1 MARKTKPLTDTEI
14 KAAKPKDADYQ
25 LYDGDGLTLL
35 IKSSGSKLWQFR
47 YYRPLTK
54 QRTKQSFG
62 AYPAVS
68 LSDARKLRAESRV
81 LLAKDIDPQEHQKEQ
96 VRNSQEAK
104 TNTFLLVAERWWN
117 VKKASVTEDY
127 ADDIWRSLER
137 DVFPAIGDISVTEIK
152 AHTLVKAVQP
162 VQARGA
168 LETVRRLCQ
177 RINEVMIYA
186 QNTGLIDAVPSVNIG
201 KAFEKPQKKNMPSI
215 RPDQLPQL
223 MQTMRTANISQSTRC
238 LFMWQLLTITRP
250 AEAAEARWDE
260 IDFEAKEWKI
270 PAARMKMNRDA
281 RWDEIDFEAKEWK
294 IPAARMKMNRDHT
307 VPLSDGAL
315 AILAMMKSLSGGR
328 EFIFPSRIKP
338 TQPMNSQTVNA
349 ALKRAG
355 LGGVLVSHGL
365 RSIASTALNEQ
376 GFPPD
381 VIEAALA
388 HVDKNEVRRAY
399 NRSDYLEQRRPMM
412 QWWANLIKAAD
423 SIPTVCNE
431 VAGLRLVG

>member
-14 KAAKPKDADYQ
+14 KAAKPQDKDYQ

-47 YYRPLTK
+47 YYRPYTK

-62 AYPAVS
+62 AYPAVT
-68 LSDARKLRAESRV
+68 LSDARKLRAESRS
-81 LLAKDIDPQEHQKEQ
+81 LLAKDIDPQEYQKDQ
-96 VRNSQEAK
+96 IRNSQEAK
-104 TNTFLLVAERWWN
+104 TNTFQLVAERWWE
-117 VKKASVTEDY
+117 VKKSTVTEDY
-127 ADDIWRSLER
+127 GNDIWRSLER
-137 DVFPAIGDISVTEIK
+137 DVFPTIGDISVTDIK
-152 AHTLVKAVQP
+152 AHILVQAIQP

-186 QNTGLIDAVPSVNIG
+186 QNTGLIDAVPSINIG
-201 KAFEKPQKKNMPSI
+201 KAFEKPKKKNMPSI
-215 RPDQLPQL
+215 RPEQLPQL
-223 MQTMRTANISQSTRC
+223 MQTMRTANIILPTRC
-238 LFMWQLLTITRP
+238 LFMWQLLTISRP

-260 IDFEAKEWKI
+260 INFETKEWKI
-270 PAARMKMNRDA
+270 PAARMKMNR
-281 RWDEIDFEAKEWK
+281 E
-294 IPAARMKMNRDHT
+294 HT
-307 VPLSDGAL
+307 VPLSDAAL
-315 AILAMMKSLSGGR
+315 AILELMKPLSGNR

-355 LGGVLVSHGL
+355 FGGVLVSHGL

-376 GFPPD
+376 SFPPD

-412 QWWANLIKAAD
+412 QWWADFIEKAD
-423 SIPTVCNE
+423 RGSIIE
-431 VAGLRLVG
+431 GGIRGISLVG

>member
-1 MARKTKPLTDTEI
+1 M
-14 KAAKPKDADYQ
+14 
-25 LYDGDGLTLL
+25 
-35 IKSSGSKLWQFR
+35 
-47 YYRPLTK
+47 
-54 QRTKQSFG
+54 
-62 AYPAVS
+62 
-68 LSDARKLRAESRV
+68 
-81 LLAKDIDPQEHQKEQ
+81 
-96 VRNSQEAK
+96 
-104 TNTFLLVAERWWN
+104 
-117 VKKASVTEDY
+117 KKANATEDY
-127 ADDIWRSLER
+127 AKDIWRSLER
-137 DVFPAIGDISVTEIK
+137 DVFPAIGDVSVTDIK
-152 AHTLVKAVQP
+152 AHTL

-223 MQTMRTANISQSTRC
+223 MQTMRTASISLSTRC

-250 AEAAEARWDE
+250 AEAAEARWEEVD
-260 IDFEAKEWKI
+260 IEA
-270 PAARMKMNRDA
+270 R
-281 RWDEIDFEAKEWK
+281 EWK

-307 VPLSDGAL
+307 VPLSDEAI
-315 AILAMMKSLSGGR
+315 AILEMMKPLSGNR

-338 TQPMNSQTVNA
+338 NKPMNSQTVNA
-349 ALKRAG
+349 SLKRAG
-355 LGGVLVSHGL
+355 FGGVLVSHGL

-412 QWWANLIKAAD
+412 QWWADFIEAAD
-423 SIPTVCNE
+423 AGSIL
-431 VAGLRLVG
+431 AGGVRGIKLAG

>member
-47 YYRPLTK
+47 YHRPLTK
-54 QRTKQSFG
+54 LRTKQSFG
-62 AYPAVS
+62 AYPAIS
-68 LSDARKLRAESRV
+68 LSDARKLRAESRA

-96 VRNSQEAK
+96 SRNSQEAK
-104 TNTFLLVAERWWN
+104 TNTFMVIAERWWN
-117 VKKASVTEDY
+117 VKKASVTEEY
-127 ADDIWRSLER
+127 AHDIWRSLER
-137 DVFPAIGDISVTEIK
+137 DVFPAIGKVNIADIK
-152 AHTLVKAVQP
+152 AHTLVQAVQP

-215 RPDQLPQL
+215 RPDQLPQV
-223 MQTMRTANISQSTRC
+223 MQTMRNANIILPTRC
-238 LFMWQLLTITRP
+238 LFMWQLLTISRP

-260 IDFEAKEWKI
+260 IDF
-270 PAARMKMNRDA
+270 D
-281 RWDEIDFEAKEWK
+281 AKEWK

-307 VPLSDGAL
+307 VPLSDEAL
-315 AILAMMKSLSGGR
+315 TILEMMKPLSSNR

-338 TQPMNSQTVNA
+338 NQPMNSQTVNA
-349 ALKRAG
+349 SLKRAG
-355 LGGVLVSHGL
+355 FGGVLVSHGL

-412 QWWANLIKAAD
+412 QWWADFIMAAEHGSMIGD
-423 SIPTVCNE
+423 GIR
-431 VAGLRLVG
+431 GIRLVG

>member
-14 KAAKPKDADYQ
+14 KAAKPQDKDYQ

-47 YYRPLTK
+47 YCRPYTK

-62 AYPAVS
+62 AYPAVT
-68 LSDARKLRAESRV
+68 LSDARKLRAESRS
-81 LLAKDIDPQEHQKEQ
+81 LLAKDIDPQEYQKNQ
-96 VRNSQEAK
+96 IRNSQEAK
-104 TNTFLLVAERWWN
+104 TNTFQLVAERWWE
-117 VKKASVTEDY
+117 VKKSTVTEDY
-127 ADDIWRSLER
+127 GNDIWRSLER
-137 DVFPAIGDISVTEIK
+137 DVFPAIGNISVTDIK
-152 AHTLVKAVQP
+152 AHILVQAIQP

-186 QNTGLIDAVPSVNIG
+186 QNTGLIDAVPSINIG
-201 KAFEKPQKKNMPSI
+201 KAFEKPKKKNMPSI
-215 RPDQLPQL
+215 RPEQLPQL
-223 MQTMRTANISQSTRC
+223 MQTMRTANIILPTRC
-238 LFMWQLLTITRP
+238 LFMWQLLTISRP

-260 IDFEAKEWKI
+260 INFETKEWKI
-270 PAARMKMNRDA
+270 PAARMKMNR
-281 RWDEIDFEAKEWK
+281 E
-294 IPAARMKMNRDHT
+294 HT
-307 VPLSDGAL
+307 VPLSDAAL
-315 AILAMMKSLSGGR
+315 AILELMKPLSGNR

-355 LGGVLVSHGL
+355 FGGVLVSHGL

-412 QWWANLIKAAD
+412 QWWADFIEEAD
-423 SIPTVCNE
+423 KGSIIE
-431 VAGLRLVG
+431 GGIRRISLVG

>member
-1 MARKTKPLTDTEI
+1 MARQTKPLTDTEI
-14 KAAKPKDADYQ
+14 KAAKPKDTDYQ

-47 YYRPLTK
+47 YHRPLTK

-68 LSDARKLRAESRV
+68 LSDARKLRAESRA
-81 LLAKDIDPQEHQKEQ
+81 LLAKEIDPQEHQKELA
-96 VRNSQEAK
+96 RSSLEAK
-104 TNTFLLVAERWWN
+104 TNTFKLVAERWWN

-127 ADDIWRSLER
+127 AEDIWRSLER
-137 DVFPAIGDISVTEIK
+137 DIFPAIGDISVTNIK
-152 AHTLVKAVQP
+152 AHTLVQAVQP

-223 MQTMRTANISQSTRC
+223 MQTMRTASISLSTRC

-250 AEAAEARWDE
+250 AEAAEARWEEVD
-260 IDFEAKEWKI
+260 IEA
-270 PAARMKMNRDA
+270 R
-281 RWDEIDFEAKEWK
+281 EWK

-307 VPLSDGAL
+307 VPLSDEAI
-315 AILAMMKSLSGGR
+315 AILEMMKPLSGNR

-338 TQPMNSQTVNA
+338 NKPMNSQTVNA
-349 ALKRAG
+349 SLKRAG
-355 LGGVLVSHGL
+355 FGGVLVSHGL

-412 QWWANLIKAAD
+412 QWWADFIEAAD
-423 SIPTVCNE
+423 AGSIL
-431 VAGLRLVG
+431 AGGVRGIKLAG

>member
-14 KAAKPKDADYQ
+14 KAAKPQDKDYQ

-47 YYRPLTK
+47 YYRPYTK

-62 AYPAVS
+62 AYPAVT
-68 LSDARKLRAESRV
+68 LSDARKLRAESRS
-81 LLAKDIDPQEHQKEQ
+81 LLAKDIDPQEYQKDQ
-96 VRNSQEAK
+96 IRNSQEAK
-104 TNTFLLVAERWWN
+104 TNTFQLVAERWWE
-117 VKKASVTEDY
+117 VKKSTVTEDY
-127 ADDIWRSLER
+127 GNDIWRSLER
-137 DVFPAIGDISVTEIK
+137 DVFPAIGDISVTDIK
-152 AHTLVKAVQP
+152 AHILVQAIQP

-186 QNTGLIDAVPSVNIG
+186 QNTGLIDAVPSINIG
-201 KAFEKPQKKNMPSI
+201 KAFEKPKKKNMPSI
-215 RPDQLPQL
+215 PPDQLPKL
-223 MQTMRTANISQSTRC
+223 MQTMRTASISLSTRC
-238 LFMWQLLTITRP
+238 LFMWQLLTISRP

-260 IDFEAKEWKI
+260 INFETKEWKI
-270 PAARMKMNRDA
+270 PAARMKMNR
-281 RWDEIDFEAKEWK
+281 E
-294 IPAARMKMNRDHT
+294 HT
-307 VPLSDGAL
+307 VPLSDAAL
-315 AILAMMKSLSGGR
+315 AILELMKPFSGNR

-355 LGGVLVSHGL
+355 FGGVLVSHGL

-388 HVDKNEVRRAY
+388 HGDKNEVRRAY

-412 QWWANLIKAAD
+412 QWWADFIENAD
-423 SIPTVCNE
+423 KGSIIE
-431 VAGLRLVG
+431 GGIRGISLVG

>member
-1 MARKTKPLTDTEI
+1 MARQTKPLTDTEI

-68 LSDARKLRAESRV
+68 LSDARKLRAESRA
-81 LLAKDIDPQEHQKEQ
+81 LLAKEIDPQEHQKEQ
-96 VRNSQEAK
+96 VRNSHESK

-127 ADDIWRSLER
+127 AGDIWRSLER
-137 DVFPAIGDISVTEIK
+137 DVFPTIGDISVTDIK
-152 AHTLVKAVQP
+152 AHTLVQAIQP

-223 MQTMRTANISQSTRC
+223 MQTMRTASISLSTRC
-238 LFMWQLLTITRP
+238 LFMWQLLTISRP

-260 IDFEAKEWKI
+260 VDLEAREWKI
-270 PAARMKMNRDA
+270 PAS
-281 RWDEIDFEAKEWK
+281 
-294 IPAARMKMNRDHT
+294 RMKMNRDHT
-307 VPLSDGAL
+307 VPLSDE
-315 AILAMMKSLSGGR
+315 AIATLEIMKSLSGNR

-338 TQPMNSQTVNA
+338 NQPMNSQTVNA
-349 ALKRAG
+349 SLKRAG
-355 LGGVLVSHGL
+355 FGGVLVSHGL

-412 QWWANLIKAAD
+412 QWWANFVTEANSG
-423 SIPTVCNE
+423 SIIGGGLK
-431 VAGLRLVG
+431 GLRLTG

>member
-14 KAAKPKDADYQ
+14 KAAKPQDKDYQ

-47 YYRPLTK
+47 YYRPYTK

-62 AYPAVS
+62 AYPAVT
-68 LSDARKLRAESRV
+68 LSDARKLRAESRS
-81 LLAKDIDPQEHQKEQ
+81 LLAKDIDPQEYQKDQ

-104 TNTFLLVAERWWN
+104 TNTFQLVAERWWE
-117 VKKASVTEDY
+117 VKKSTVTEDY
-127 ADDIWRSLER
+127 GNDIWRSLER
-137 DVFPAIGDISVTEIK
+137 DVFPAIGDISVTDIK
-152 AHTLVKAVQP
+152 AHILVQAIQP

-186 QNTGLIDAVPSVNIG
+186 QNTGLIDAVPSINIG
-201 KAFEKPQKKNMPSI
+201 KAFEKPKKKNMPSI
-215 RPDQLPQL
+215 PPDQLPKL
-223 MQTMRTANISQSTRC
+223 MQTMRTASISLSTRC
-238 LFMWQLLTITRP
+238 LFMWQLLTISRP

-260 IDFEAKEWKI
+260 INFETKEWKI
-270 PAARMKMNRDA
+270 PAARMKMNR
-281 RWDEIDFEAKEWK
+281 E
-294 IPAARMKMNRDHT
+294 HT
-307 VPLSDGAL
+307 VPLSDAAL
-315 AILAMMKSLSGGR
+315 AILELMKPLSGNR

-355 LGGVLVSHGL
+355 FGGVLVSHGL

-412 QWWANLIKAAD
+412 QWWADFIEEAD
-423 SIPTVCNE
+423 RGSIIE
-431 VAGLRLVG
+431 GGIRGISLVG

>member
-1 MARKTKPLTDTEI
+1 MES
-14 KAAKPKDADYQ
+14 AKPKEADYI
-25 LYDGDGLTLL
+25 LYDGDGLELL
-35 IKSSGSKLWQFR
+35 IKSSGNKIWQFR
-47 YYRPLTK
+47 CIRPFTK
-54 QRTKQSFG
+54 KRAKKSIG
-62 AYPAVS
+62 SYPAAT
-68 LSDARKLRAESRV
+68 LADARNYRAESRS
-81 LLAKDIDPQEHQKEQ
+81 LLAKQIDPQEHQQEQ
-96 VRNSQEAK
+96 LRISLEAK
-104 TNTFLLVAERWWN
+104 INTFQLVAERWWN
-117 VKKASVTEDY
+117 VKKANATEDY
-127 ADDIWRSLER
+127 AKDIWRSLER
-137 DVFPAIGDISVTEIK
+137 DVFPAIGDVSVTDIK
-152 AHTLVKAVQP
+152 AHTL

-223 MQTMRTANISQSTRC
+223 MQTMRTASISLSTRC

-250 AEAAEARWDE
+250 AEAAEARWEEVD
-260 IDFEAKEWKI
+260 IEA
-270 PAARMKMNRDA
+270 R
-281 RWDEIDFEAKEWK
+281 EWK

-307 VPLSDGAL
+307 VPLSDEAI
-315 AILAMMKSLSGGR
+315 AILEMMKPLSGNR

-338 TQPMNSQTVNA
+338 NKPMNSQTVNA
-349 ALKRAG
+349 SLKRAG
-355 LGGVLVSHGL
+355 FGGVLVSHGL

-412 QWWANLIKAAD
+412 QWWADFIEAAD
-423 SIPTVCNE
+423 AGSIL
-431 VAGLRLVG
+431 AGGVRGIKLAG

>member
-14 KAAKPKDADYQ
+14 KAAKPQDKDYQ

-47 YYRPLTK
+47 YYRPYTK

-62 AYPAVS
+62 AYPAVT
-68 LSDARKLRAESRV
+68 LSDARKLRAESRS
-81 LLAKDIDPQEHQKEQ
+81 LLAKDIDPQEYQKNQ
-96 VRNSQEAK
+96 IRNSQEAK
-104 TNTFLLVAERWWN
+104 TNTFQLVAERWWE
-117 VKKASVTEDY
+117 VKKSTVTEDY
-127 ADDIWRSLER
+127 GNDIWRSLKR
-137 DVFPAIGDISVTEIK
+137 DVFPAIGDISVTDIK
-152 AHTLVKAVQP
+152 AHILVQAIQP

-186 QNTGLIDAVPSVNIG
+186 QNTGLIDAVPSINIG
-201 KAFEKPQKKNMPSI
+201 KAFEKPKKKNMPSI
-215 RPDQLPQL
+215 RPEQLPQL
-223 MQTMRTANISQSTRC
+223 MQTMRTANIILPTRC
-238 LFMWQLLTITRP
+238 LFMWQLLTISRP

-260 IDFEAKEWKI
+260 INFETKEWKI
-270 PAARMKMNRDA
+270 PAARMKMNR
-281 RWDEIDFEAKEWK
+281 E
-294 IPAARMKMNRDHT
+294 HT
-307 VPLSDGAL
+307 VPLSDAAL
-315 AILAMMKSLSGGR
+315 AILELMKPLSGNR

-355 LGGVLVSHGL
+355 FGGVLVSHGL

-412 QWWANLIKAAD
+412 QWWADFIEEAD
-423 SIPTVCNE
+423 RGSIIE
-431 VAGLRLVG
+431 GGIRGISLVG

>member
-14 KAAKPKDADYQ
+14 KAAKPQDKDYQ

-47 YYRPLTK
+47 YYRPYTK

-62 AYPAVS
+62 AYPAVT
-68 LSDARKLRAESRV
+68 LSDARKLRAESRS
-81 LLAKDIDPQEHQKEQ
+81 LLAKDIDPQEYQKDQ
-96 VRNSQEAK
+96 IRNSQEAK
-104 TNTFLLVAERWWN
+104 TNTFQLVAERWWE
-117 VKKASVTEDY
+117 VKKSTVTEDY
-127 ADDIWRSLER
+127 GNDIWRSLER
-137 DVFPAIGDISVTEIK
+137 DVFPAIGDISVTDIK
-152 AHTLVKAVQP
+152 AHILVQAIQP

-186 QNTGLIDAVPSVNIG
+186 QNTGLIDAVPSINIG
-201 KAFEKPQKKNMPSI
+201 KAFEKPKKKNMPSI
-215 RPDQLPQL
+215 PPDQLPKL
-223 MQTMRTANISQSTRC
+223 MQTMRTASISLSTRC
-238 LFMWQLLTITRP
+238 LFMWQLLTISRP

-260 IDFEAKEWKI
+260 INFETKEWKI
-270 PAARMKMNRDA
+270 PAARMKMNR
-281 RWDEIDFEAKEWK
+281 E
-294 IPAARMKMNRDHT
+294 HT
-307 VPLSDGAL
+307 VPLSDAAL
-315 AILAMMKSLSGGR
+315 AILELMKPLSGNR

-355 LGGVLVSHGL
+355 FGGVLVSHGL

-412 QWWANLIKAAD
+412 EWWADFIESAD
-423 SIPTVCNE
+423 RGSIIE
-431 VAGLRLVG
+431 GGIRGISLVG

>member
-14 KAAKPKDADYQ
+14 KAAKPQDKDYQ

-47 YYRPLTK
+47 YYRPYTK

-62 AYPAVS
+62 AYPAVT
-68 LSDARKLRAESRV
+68 LSDARKLRAESRS
-81 LLAKDIDPQEHQKEQ
+81 LLAKDIDPQEYQKDQ
-96 VRNSQEAK
+96 IRNSQEAK
-104 TNTFLLVAERWWN
+104 TNTFQLVAERWWE
-117 VKKASVTEDY
+117 VKKSTVTEDY
-127 ADDIWRSLER
+127 GNDIWRSLER
-137 DVFPAIGDISVTEIK
+137 DVFPAIGDINVTDIK
-152 AHTLVKAVQP
+152 AHILVQAIQP

-186 QNTGLIDAVPSVNIG
+186 QNTGLIDAVPSINIG
-201 KAFEKPQKKNMPSI
+201 KAFEKPKKKNMPSI
-215 RPDQLPQL
+215 RPEQLPQL
-223 MQTMRTANISQSTRC
+223 MQTMRTANIILPTRC
-238 LFMWQLLTITRP
+238 LFMWQLLTISRP

-260 IDFEAKEWKI
+260 INFETKEWKI
-270 PAARMKMNRDA
+270 PATRMKMNR
-281 RWDEIDFEAKEWK
+281 E
-294 IPAARMKMNRDHT
+294 HT
-307 VPLSDGAL
+307 VPLSDAAL
-315 AILAMMKSLSGGR
+315 AILELMKPLSGHR

-355 LGGVLVSHGL
+355 FGGVLVSHGL

-412 QWWANLIKAAD
+412 QWWADFIESAD
-423 SIPTVCNE
+423 RGSILD
-431 VAGLRLVG
+431 GGIRGISLVG

>member
-1 MARKTKPLTDTEI
+1 MARQTKPLTDTEI
-14 KAAKPKDADYQ
+14 KAAKPKDTDYQ

-47 YYRPLTK
+47 YHRPLTK

-68 LSDARKLRAESRV
+68 LSDARKLRAESRA
-81 LLAKDIDPQEHQKEQ
+81 LLAKEIDPQEHQKELA
-96 VRNSQEAK
+96 RSSLEAK
-104 TNTFLLVAERWWN
+104 TNTFKLVAERWWN

-127 ADDIWRSLER
+127 AEDIRRSLER
-137 DVFPAIGDISVTEIK
+137 DIFPAIGDISVTNIK
-152 AHTLVKAVQP
+152 AHTLVQAVQP

-223 MQTMRTANISQSTRC
+223 MQTMRTASISLSTRC

-250 AEAAEARWDE
+250 AEAAEARREEVD
-260 IDFEAKEWKI
+260 IEA
-270 PAARMKMNRDA
+270 R
-281 RWDEIDFEAKEWK
+281 EWK

-307 VPLSDGAL
+307 VPLSDEAI
-315 AILAMMKSLSGGR
+315 AILEMMKPLSGNR

-338 TQPMNSQTVNA
+338 NKPMNSQTVNA
-349 ALKRAG
+349 SLKRAG
-355 LGGVLVSHGL
+355 FGGVLVSHGL

-412 QWWANLIKAAD
+412 QWWADFIEAAD
-423 SIPTVCNE
+423 AGSIL
-431 VAGLRLVG
+431 AGGVRGIKLAG

>member
-1 MARKTKPLTDTEI
+1 MARRTKPLTDTEI
-14 KAAKPKDADYQ
+14 KAAKPKDTDYQ

-47 YYRPLTK
+47 YHRPLTK

-68 LSDARKLRAESRV
+68 LSDARKLRAESRA
-81 LLAKDIDPQEHQKEQ
+81 LLAKEIDPQEHQKELA
-96 VRNSQEAK
+96 RNSLEAK
-104 TNTFLLVAERWWN
+104 TNTFKLVAERWWN
-117 VKKASVTEDY
+117 IKKASVTEDY
-127 ADDIWRSLER
+127 AEDIWRSLER
-137 DVFPAIGDISVTEIK
+137 DVFPAIGDVSLTDIK
-152 AHTLVKAVQP
+152 AHILVQAVQP

-223 MQTMRTANISQSTRC
+223 MQTMRTASINLSTRC

-250 AEAAEARWDE
+250 AEAAEACWDE
-260 IDFEAKEWKI
+260 IDFEANEWKI
-270 PAARMKMNRDA
+270 PAV
-281 RWDEIDFEAKEWK
+281 
-294 IPAARMKMNRDHT
+294 RMKMNRDHT
-307 VPLSDGAL
+307 VPLSDEAL
-315 AILAMMKSLSGGR
+315 AILEMMKPLSGNR

-338 TQPMNSQTVNA
+338 KQPMNSQTVNA

-355 LGGVLVSHGL
+355 FSGVLVSHGL

-412 QWWANLIKAAD
+412 QWWADFIKAAD
-423 SIPTVCNE
+423 NGSIIDGGKK
-431 VAGLRLVG
+431 GLRLIG